1 MNEPSTVTYPTAEL
15 LKRIEDKLDSNQ
27 KETNEKFKD
36 INTKLEKIN
45 TIEVKI
51 ATLTEKVEGIDKRL
65 GRVENTQDTL
75 VKEVSD
81 LKGFPSLILPIIVG
95 SISAVIGGIVTTVV
109 RFFVYPIT

>member
-36 INTKLEKIN
+36 VNTKLEKLN
-45 TIEVKI
+45 TIEVKL
-51 ATLTEKVEGIDKRL
+51 ATIETEVKNLKEDVRDMKT
-65 GRVENTQDTL
+65 VQNTL

-81 LKGFPSLILPIIVG
+81 LKGFRSLILPIIVG
-95 SISAVIGGIVTTVV
+95 SISAVIGGIVTAVV
-109 RFFVYPIT
+109 RFFVYRK